1 MIIAHLQLTPVL
13 EVTTNDRPAL
23 LYDISRILLNKRLVI
38 SMAKISTNGDFVED
52 SFHLRSEYGSKI
64 QNEKMINKL
73 KIEIQNKL
81 NQNLSNAI

>member
-1 MIIAHLQLTPVL
+1 ML

-52 SFHLRSEYGSKI
+52 SFHLRNEFGMKI
-64 QNEKMINKL
+64 DNKKIMLELQKEIIRTL
-73 KIEIQNKL
+73 KEGL
-81 NQNLSNAI
+81 NNAS